1 MSETKGAIWKEA
13 KHPRRSLP
21 PMVGHARP
29 APSNAHTRS
38 RVESPRALVVGSLHV
53 DSKKVG
59 DKPSVCTLVR
69 DTLVRDTYSTITLIR
84 CFISVARNRGN
95 RFCSPRHA
103 IFFLPLTLSTIDR
116 AIFFPRR
123 NPSDD
128 ASFGIFERLIEI
140 RRWKI
145 FGVSFLF
152 DRTLFEQFAARIAS
166 SLMLDS
172 GFIFI
177 YIYTVLLSP
186 RSESRLILRSTKFVS
201 VRPLVGVNARR
212 TICNTPLHG
221 VFSN

>member
-103 IFFLPLTLSTIDR
+103 IFFFLPLTLSTVDR

-128 ASFGIFERLIEI
+128 ASFGIDIGEI
-140 RRWKI
+140 DRNSSVEDFWSKL
-145 FGVSFLF
+145 SFRSNSF
-152 DRTLFEQFAARIAS
+152 RGICRSARVVVDA
-166 SLMLDS
+166 
-172 GFIFI
+172 
-177 YIYTVLLSP
+177 
-186 RSESRLILRSTKFVS
+186 
-201 VRPLVGVNARR
+201 
-212 TICNTPLHG
+212 
-221 VFSN
+221 

>member
-38 RVESPRALVVGSLHV
+38 RVESPRGLVVGSLHV

-103 IFFLPLTLSTIDR
+103 IFFFFTLNPFHDR
-116 AIFFPRR
+116 S
-123 NPSDD
+123 SDFLSK
-128 ASFGIFERLIEI
+128 AMLIQ
-140 RRWKI
+140 
-145 FGVSFLF
+145 V
-152 DRTLFEQFAARIAS
+152 T
-166 SLMLDS
+166 M
-172 GFIFI
+172 
-177 YIYTVLLSP
+177 LLSV
-186 RSESRLILRSTKFVS
+186 RDRYSRD
-201 VRPLVGVNARR
+201 
-212 TICNTPLHG
+212 
-221 VFSN
+221 

>member
-38 RVESPRALVVGSLHV
+38 RVESPRGLVVGSLHV

-59 DKPSVCTLVR
+59 DKPSVCTRYTRTRYILDDNPYPLLYFCR
-69 DTLVRDTYSTITLIR
+69 EKPRESILLSTTR
-84 CFISVARNRGN
+84 YF
-95 RFCSPRHA
+95 F
-103 IFFLPLTLSTIDR
+103 FFLPLTLSTIDR

-128 ASFGIFERLIEI
+128 ASFGILERLIEI

-145 FGVSFLF
+145 FGASFLF
-152 DRTLFEQFAARIAS
+152 DRTLFEEFAARLAS